1 NIGVYS
7 VTNSSS
13 DLFLK
18 NDSGGESPSHD
29 LNAYISPESPE
40 IERGSTLKLLC
51 ILENYDMPYG
61 NASHVIWKLNQNL
74 IAQENYNI
82 INETVAGLIPCL
94 CIILSLALW
103 FDFVI

>member
-1 NIGVYS
+1 TLTIQVWNFYLTS
-7 VTNSSS
+7 FFFPDRNSMR
-13 DLFLK
+13 
-18 NDSGGESPSHD
+18 
-29 LNAYISPESPE
+29 NACISPESPE

-51 ILENYDMPYG
+51 ILGNYDMPYR
-61 NASHVIWKLNQNL
+61 NASHIIWKLNQNL

-94 CIILSLALW
+94 CIILSLVLW